1 MSRRLRIALSLL
13 LLAAIASG
21 CATVGRKGGG
31 PSRIG
36 PVTEWRLENGLTLVV
51 EERRNAPVTALALWL
66 RIGSCQDSDS
76 LAGVAHFIEHM
87 FFKGTEN
94 LPVGEIDRRI
104 ESLGGSWNGATS
116 YDFTEFYV
124 VVGGEHVEPVMAVL
138 GEVAQHSSFAPIE
151 VEHERLVVM
160 EEIRMN
166 IDDPR
171 EQVWDLFMS
180 VAFSRHPYRRPILG
194 TMETVRG
201 MTRDDL
207 HRCYCCAYTPAN
219 LTLIVVG
226 DVEGEAVHALARRY
240 FGSGEWVTKKEP
252 RAEREEPPLEE
263 TRRVRITRQLDR
275 AYLLLGFRS
284 PRAEDRESVPMDI
297 LAAVLGMGRSS
308 RLVRTL
314 KEERGLVS
322 EIRAYNYS
330 MREGGVFLVEA
341 ECDGGAVGQ
350 VEQAILEVIDE
361 VLRGG
366 VSEEELARARA
377 VLKARNIFERETVEG
392 EADFLG
398 YSAVASG
405 LRAGLSYLD
414 RIDGVSIRDIDRV
427 AGRYLKKGHALAV
440 VSPGAAP
447 AGQEG

>member
-1 MSRRLRIALSLL
+1 MNRRLAIALSL

-21 CATVGRKGGG
+21 CATVGLRGGG
-31 PSRIG
+31 PSHTE
-36 PVTEWRLENGLTLVV
+36 PVTESRLENGLTLLV
-51 EERRNAPVTALALWL
+51 EERRDAPVTALALWL

-87 FFKGTEN
+87 FFKGTES
-94 LPVGEIDRRI
+94 LPVGEIDKRI
-104 ESLGGSWNGATS
+104 ESLGGNWNGATS
-116 YDFTEFYV
+116 YDFTEFHV
-124 VVGGEHVEPVMAVL
+124 VVGEEHIEPVMAIL

-151 VEHERLVVM
+151 VEHERLVIM

-180 VAFSRHPYRRPILG
+180 AAFTRHPYRRPILG

-219 LTLIVVG
+219 LTVVAVG
-226 DVEGEAVHALARRY
+226 DVDAEAVHALAERY
-240 FGSGEWVTKKEP
+240 FGSREWAAKKEP
-252 RAEREEPPLEE
+252 PTGREEPPLEE

-284 PRAEDRESVPMDI
+284 PRAGDRESVPMDV
-297 LAAVLGMGRSS
+297 LAAVLGVGRSS

-314 KEERGLVS
+314 KEERQLVS

-350 VEQAILEVIDE
+350 VEQAILEVIGE
-361 VLRGG
+361 AVWLG
-366 VSEEELARARA
+366 VSEEELSRARA
-377 VLKARNIFERETVEG
+377 VLRARNIFERETVEG

-398 YSAVASG
+398 YSAVTSG

-414 RIDGVSIRDIDRV
+414 RIDRISIRDIDRV

-440 VSPGAAP
+440 VSPQTAP
-447 AGQEG
+447 VGQER